1 MKSLTAGNAGM
12 TLPAFSMLALLM
24 PAFSVPALCNPLIG
38 QEPQSTPPRAATEA
52 ATEDDSRTNLAVFP
66 ASMAGQWRAAPFEL
80 TLTSDYQESVYG
92 PGARSVRQV
101 DLTIRPSGEGTFT
114 VVSSI
119 RDRRGRTVP
128 GTRQIE
134 EVRFT
139 VGDLQRETGHQPRYT
154 SRIERAERRYPD
166 DPAYSF
172 PLEGAKLEF
181 FVPEGTERTLDV
193 RFDTP
198 EGRGS
203 FWETLRRATPAARR
217 RTAP

>member
-1 MKSLTAGNAGM
+1 MKSLIAGIAGTA
-12 TLPAFSMLALLM
+12 LLALSM
-24 PAFSVPALCNPLIG
+24 PAFSKPAFSKPALRSSLTA
-38 QEPQSTPPRAATEA
+38 QEPQSTPPRAATED
-52 ATEDDSRTNLAVFP
+52 ESRTNLSVFP
-66 ASMAGQWRAAPFEL
+66 ASMAGQWKAAPFEV

-92 PGARSVRQV
+92 KDARSVRQV

-134 EVRFT
+134 DVQFT

-154 SRIERAERRYPD
+154 SRIVRAERRYPD
-166 DPAYSF
+166 DPSYRF
-172 PLEGAKLEF
+172 PLDGAKLEL
-181 FVPEGTERTLDV
+181 FVPEGKQGTLDV

-203 FWETLRRATPAARR
+203 FWETLRRVTPAARR